1 MTPAPALA
9 TATAPAPTAVNETP
23 AAGRRPRVRDLFC
36 LNCGRMLALVAER
49 DGRLCLQPAKGR
61 ARVALQRTQAGL
73 RCAFCAG
80 YPYLD
85 D

>member
-1 MTPAPALA
+1 MLPAPALE
-9 TATAPAPTAVNETP
+9 TAPNPAQVAVQETP
-23 AAGRRPRVRDLFC
+23 AAAPRPRTRDLFC
-36 LNCGRMLALVAER
+36 LNCGRMLALVTER

-61 ARVALQRTQAGL
+61 TRVALQRTSAGW

-80 YPYLD
+80 YSYLD